1 MKQDL
6 EEARRWY
13 LRSAAQGNNRAK
25 KRLTDMKKLGA
36 MRRIRH
42 ERGRQ
47 QGQGPNGQGPPGQG
61 GPEDENCKVM

>member
-1 MKQDL
+1 QDL

-13 LRSAAQGNNRAK
+13 LRSAAQGNGRAK

-36 MRRIRH
+36 MRRVRH

-47 QGQGPNGQGPPGQG
+47 GGQ

>member
-1 MKQDL
+1 M

-13 LRSAAQGNNRAK
+13 LRSAAQGNGRAK

-36 MRRIRH
+36 MRRVRP

-47 QGQGPNGQGPPGQG
+47 AGAGP